1 MIIILEMSMFQLHL
15 VNPNLFA
22 IIVIVSEIIIFQF
35 DEINLFAIIVIGS
48 EIFNLMRSIYLQ
60 ARLHSELGGGA
71 WCPRSLEIE

>member
-1 MIIILEMSMFQLHL
+1 MIIIFEISLFQLHL

-22 IIVIVSEIIIFQF
+22 IIVLVSEITIFQF
-35 DEINLFAIIVIGS
+35 DQINLFAIVIGS

-71 WCPRSLEIE
+71 WCPRSLELE

>member
-22 IIVIVSEIIIFQF
+22 IIVIVSEITIFQF
-35 DEINLFAIIVIGS
+35 DEINLFAIVIGS